1 MLNRNFCIPILSDG
15 VVTISAVVAA
25 FRFNKS
31 PSEFIKSLRLMQ
43 SPHCRCYTNPHENK
57 QVYFI
62 TFLRFAFFRFEFYYF
77 FTSSFVLRY
86 RAT

>member
-31 PSEFIKSLRLMQ
+31 PSEFIQKFAPNAVASLPML
-43 SPHCRCYTNPHENK
+43 H
-57 QVYFI
+57 
-62 TFLRFAFFRFEFYYF
+62 
-77 FTSSFVLRY
+77 
-86 RAT
+86 